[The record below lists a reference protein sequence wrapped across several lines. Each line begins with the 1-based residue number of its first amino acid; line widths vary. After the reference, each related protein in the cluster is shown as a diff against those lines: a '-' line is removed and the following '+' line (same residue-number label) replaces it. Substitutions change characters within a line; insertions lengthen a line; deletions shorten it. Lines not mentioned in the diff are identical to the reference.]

1 MPKPNKPF
9 DIDEAFA
16 MMNNADN
23 WVLWVNNRFVSDKY
37 ELCVLIT
44 GIQKYFD
51 NQAELDA
58 WCVQHNVM
66 KQTLLCFV
74 CAG

>member
-44 GIQKYFD
+44 GI
-51 NQAELDA
+51 
-58 WCVQHNVM
+58 
-66 KQTLLCFV
+66 
-74 CAG
+74 